1 MKNDPL
7 KMKRRSAQQAYHVGQ
22 SYFRFLFQLAQ
33 VQVQVDLFTL
43 IQLQYNNNKK
53 KKEELKTELTI
64 HWIKHN
70 KGEKCVAA
78 KGAKLSSWLLPQS
91 GYKWVEVIQYT
102 RLTLHPPSR
111 SCHLEF
117 SLALKSKESGLSKS
131 KNCLAKTNVIL
142 VLGSLSNNDGD
153 GYENVALKI
162 VQARPVTRSE
172 YSNYFKLD

>member
-1 MKNDPL
+1 M
-7 KMKRRSAQQAYHVGQ
+7 R
-22 SYFRFLFQLAQ
+22 
-33 VQVQVDLFTL
+33 
-43 IQLQYNNNKK
+43 KK
-53 KKEELKTELTI
+53 KDVKTALTI
-64 HWIKHN
+64 HRIKHN

-117 SLALKSKESGLSKS
+117 SLALKSKESGLPKS

-142 VLGSLSNNDGD
+142 VLGSLSNKDGD
-153 GYENVALKI
+153 DYENVTFENCSGSPCNEKRRL
-162 VQARPVTRSE
+162 
-172 YSNYFKLD
+172 

>member
-33 VQVQVDLFTL
+33 VQVQVHLFTL

-53 KKEELKTELTI
+53 KKEVKTELTI

-70 KGEKCVAA
+70 KGKKCVAA

-142 VLGSLSNNDGD
+142 VLGTLSNNDRYV
-153 GYENVALKI
+153 YENVTLKI
-162 VQARPVTRSE
+162 VQARPVKRSE
-172 YSNYFKLD
+172 DSNYFKLD